1 MSPWPNKA
9 HTRSCPEA
17 VIERVIDLSIVGL
30 GAWVPVI
37 IASTRTDSATAVSM
51 SKTLKPGCVTNGQ
64 PKGLPLN
71 RVQALAKSASP
82 SVSGSKFSAA
92 LPRANLSCALPS
104 LVKPHSAHQTLISA
118 TSPNTTGAFQ
128 YFEYGDSSILK
139 RVSLIVKICNSKI

>member
-9 HTRSCPEA
+9 NTRSCPEA
-17 VIERVIDLSIVGL
+17 VTERVIDLSIMGL

-51 SKTLKPGCVTNGQ
+51 SKTLKPGGVTNDQ

-71 RVQALAKSASP
+71 RVQALAKPASP
-82 SVSGSKFSAA
+82 SVSSSKF
-92 LPRANLSCALPS
+92 NLSCALPN
-104 LVKPHSAHQTLISA
+104 LVKPHSTRQTLISA
-118 TSPNTTGAFQ
+118 TSPYTTGTFQ